1 LTLAEQGGGES
12 LGMPAPTRS
21 FRQEQ
26 RQLARVLRE
35 QHKTWGEVAHVFRDR
50 YGVNPRVAFRLVH
63 GWSQGQAADEWN
75 ERWPADPKTL
85 KNFSYWELWP
95 ARTGHA
101 PSLDVL
107 ARLAALYECRVAD
120 LLADCDDFRHYDA
133 EHRARDQLARVP
145 GMVARESPRAVSPS
159 FGEDTHSAISIGVE
173 GQPPD
178 SLAAFVEKV
187 HDMSAEELARIVA
200 SWAGQVDAGMS
211 RRGLLLKLSAG
222 LSLAAADPV
231 IALADEGNQN
241 AAPVTNGRAGADLA
255 GIWHSRYIFHS
266 SGRAKEL
273 EGEHYVVI
281 RQQDNRLSGQSLP
294 HSTDSRLN
302 LRLSVDGSIATGTW
316 MEQTSPEG
324 YYKGVTYYGT
334 LQLVVNPMGRA
345 MSGRWLGF
353 GQNFKVNTGEWE
365 LTWLDGSTSQRVMR
379 KYHLRA

>member
-1 LTLAEQGGGES
+1 MS
-12 LGMPAPTRS
+12 APTRS

-26 RQLARVLRE
+26 RQLARALRE
-35 QHKTWGEVAHVFRDR
+35 QHKTWGEVADIFRDR
-50 YGVNPRVAFRLVH
+50 YAVNARVAFRLVH

-120 LLADCDDFRHYDA
+120 LLADCEDFRHHDA
-133 EHRARDQLARVP
+133 EHRARDQLARLP
-145 GMVARESPRAVSPS
+145 GLVARESPGTVSPS
-159 FGEDTHSAISIGVE
+159 SGDDAHSVIGIRAQA
-173 GQPPD
+173 QPSD

-187 HDMSAEELARIVA
+187 HDMSAEELAGIVA
-200 SWAGQVDAGMS
+200 SWAGRVDAGMS

-231 IALADEGNQN
+231 IALASERNQN
-241 AAPVTNGRAGADLA
+241 AGPVSSGRVGADLA
-255 GIWHSRYIFHS
+255 GIWHSRYIFRS
-266 SGRAKEL
+266 SGRAKEF

-294 HSTDSRLN
+294 HSMDSRLN
-302 LRLSVDGSIATGTW
+302 LSLSVDGSIATGTW
-316 MEQTSPEG
+316 MEQTSPKG

-353 GQNFKVNTGEWE
+353 GENFKVNTGEWE
-365 LTWLDGSTSQRVMR
+365 LTWVDGSTSQRVMR
-379 KYHLRA
+379 KYHLRV